1 MDDPSCPVCACFFK
15 ETGQQVAKILPCSHT
30 FCKNCIERLMRRT
43 GITCPECRKR
53 HRAANGE
60 RTFPQNKYV
69 LDLIKILKQKS
80 VNENPGQ
87 ASGSPGLCPDHDREL
102 SLRCDSDKCRKIICQ
117 VCLLEEH
124 SNHTDIVVDVLL
136 ETKKIKLDQILRDLN
151 QRKNN
156 LQRTREEV
164 VECSTDSLQKLE
176 ITKNQIEEWIQIT
189 RDNRDQVNRDI
200 GEKINKLEE
209 NITRLSRIRDS
220 KRGSKSLVR
229 TVENSEKLFQ
239 EQMRRY
245 TEYKFDDS
253 RFDMYCGMNETCND
267 VWRSNLTDLFPTNGK
282 YHEYVYFTQ
291 ELN

>member
-1 MDDPSCPVCACFFK
+1 MIHRAQYVPVSSRRL
-15 ETGQQVAKILPCSHT
+15 VNRWPRYLLPCSHT

-151 QRKNN
+151 QRKTN

-176 ITKNQIEEWIQIT
+176 RTKNQIEEWIQIT

-220 KRGSKSLVR
+220 KRSSKSLVR

-239 EQMRRY
+239 EQMQRY
-245 TEYKFDDS
+245 MEYNFDDS
-253 RFDMYCGMNETCND
+253 RFDIRLNETCRD

-282 YHEYVYFTQ
+282 YHEYVYFTR
-291 ELN
+291 EHK